1 MRIKREVTPTYQP
14 EINRNSTNLDRSTMH
29 ALGGPKRTDVMYNY
43 AAKYREHKEA
53 LQDEYKD
60 KEL

>member
-1 MRIKREVTPTYQP
+1 
-14 EINRNSTNLDRSTMH
+14 MH